1 MNRRRIQ
8 ENNVDDSLLFNEY
21 FEKYN
26 NLMEKNLRILS
37 PKGNI
42 SYFAEHKMALL
53 KKLIRNQPTRILE
66 YGCGIGNNLPFLRKN
81 FPTVPLFGCDTSEKS
96 LDVARQH
103 YPDITFFLISDEQE
117 DTAPRFDCVLVADVI
132 HHIPHDK
139 RDFYMKKILEY
150 LEPGGD
156 IVFFEHNPY
165 NPLTRILV
173 STCPF
178 DKNAELVSLRKI
190 RDLLTHHELIIMES
204 RYCFYFPEFL
214 KYFNRFESL
223 LSFIPLGGKFYVH
236 AVRNP

>member
-1 MNRRRIQ
+1 MNGRRTQ
-8 ENNVDDSLLFNEY
+8 ENRVDDSLLFNDY

-26 NLMEKNLRILS
+26 HLMEKNLRILS

-42 SYFAEHKMALL
+42 SYFAEYKMALF
-53 KKLIRNQPTRILE
+53 KKIIRNRPSRILE

-81 FPTVPLFGCDTSEKS
+81 FPSVPLFGCDTSEKS
-96 LDVARQH
+96 LDVARQL
-103 YPDITFFLISDEQE
+103 YPNITFFLISSEE
-117 DTAPRFDCVLVADVI
+117 DTTLRFDCILVADVI
-132 HHIPHDK
+132 HHIPRDK

-150 LEPGGD
+150 LEPGGE

-178 DKNAELVSLRKI
+178 DENAELVSVRKI
-190 RDLLTHHELIIMES
+190 RDLLTHHGLTIMES
-204 RYCFYFPEFL
+204 KYCFYFPEFL

>member
-1 MNRRRIQ
+1 MNGYDV
-8 ENNVDDSLLFNEY
+8 EEDHVDESLLFNEY

-26 NLMEKNLRILS
+26 HLMEKNLRILS

-42 SYFAEHKMALL
+42 SYFAEYKMALF
-53 KKLIRNQPTRILE
+53 KKCIRNRPSRILE
-66 YGCGIGNNLPFLRKN
+66 YGCGIGNNIPFIRKN
-81 FPTVPLFGCDTSEKS
+81 FPKTPLFGCDTSEKS
-96 LDVARQH
+96 LDVARQL
-103 YPDITFFLISDEQE
+103 YPDLSFFLISDGEN
-117 DTAPRFDCVLVADVI
+117 TSLRFDCILVADVI
-132 HHIPHDK
+132 HHIPRDK
-139 RDFYMKKILEY
+139 REFYMKKILEY

-178 DKNAELVSLRKI
+178 DKNAELVSLRRI
-190 RDLLTHHELIIMES
+190 QELLTLHGLTILES

-214 KYFNRFESL
+214 KFFNRFEFL